1 MKAAQDL
8 LKTERRARVF
18 FAAHIQSAFGTGAG
32 YVALLLIAYERFHS
46 PWAITA
52 ILLAEFLPGM
62 FLGPFVGAA
71 ADRWSRKALLVGADL
86 LRAAAFAGLVLVGSF
101 EATVALALLAGMGNA
116 VFGPTIMAALPRFV
130 GDERFPA
137 ATSLYNSINESGF
150 TAGPALA
157 ALAFVF
163 AGAEALMA
171 ANSLSFLVSAAALMC
186 LSFGGRSPE
195 AREEQQTGLVRGAW
209 SGLRAVAADR
219 GVRSLLVVAG
229 ATVFTMGMIN
239 VAELLL
245 ARDAL
250 GVGNSEFSMLV
261 AAMGAG
267 IAAGSLLGCSG
278 GEVATLKRNLLRGI
292 LICGGAVI
300 LAGLAPVY
308 WVALLAF
315 ATMGVGN
322 GVILSNEGVLLQ
334 TVVPD
339 HLLGRFFGIKNS
351 VVSWCFAGAFL
362 SGGALTAAI
371 GPRALFVLA
380 GACTLA
386 VAWYGGVKL
395 RSAWS
400 EPVAAETEPAIAAGG
415 AVATPAEAFFGL
427 SPSLAGE

>member
-1 MKAAQDL
+1 MKAALDL

-71 ADRWSRKALLVGADL
+71 ADRWPRKALLVGADL

-101 EATVALALLAGMGNA
+101 EATVALALLAGTGNA

-186 LSFGGRSPE
+186 LSFGDRSPE
-195 AREEQQTGLVRGAW
+195 SREEQRAGLVRGAW

-219 GVRSLLVVAG
+219 GVRSLLVVSG

-245 ARDAL
+245 AREAL

-267 IAAGSLLGCSG
+267 IAAGSLFGCSG
-278 GEVATLKRNLLRGI
+278 GAVAKLKRNLLRGI
-292 LICGGAVI
+292 LICGAAVI
-300 LAGLAPVY
+300 VAGLAPAY

-371 GPRALFVLA
+371 GPRALFVFA
-380 GACTLA
+380 GAATLA

-427 SPSLAGE
+427 SPVAGR